1 MPLGTTIQSNN
12 LALATIIAREN
23 MEDSSEDERYMIGKC
38 LLHWFG
44 INENG
49 VEKEWHIGISSLI
62 EILADLDAMDC
73 MMDRGMDD
81 ENGAVEEDEGDDGSD
96 TENDDADL
104 VDCLFDDKGIKH
116 VLSKKSKFLIETQK
130 LLFFR
135 RKSWTLTWFDISIR
149 HFDILRVRTF
159 LNVNKTF

>member
-1 MPLGTTIQSNN
+1 MS
-12 LALATIIAREN
+12 R
-23 MEDSSEDERYMIGKC
+23 
-38 LLHWFG
+38 
-44 INENG
+44 
-49 VEKEWHIGISSLI
+49 LI

-130 LLFFR
+130 LLFCSR
-135 RKSWTLTWFDISIR
+135 RKS
-149 HFDILRVRTF
+149 
-159 LNVNKTF
+159 